1 MESRHDLLSAAAAIL
16 LLVGVAAWLA
26 VVHDPVMAGLIGA
39 VALGASI
46 VLAGRVRERTAAAH
60 AKPPERHALTPPTR
74 PPKTAG

>member
-1 MESRHDLLSAAAAIL
+1 
-16 LLVGVAAWLA
+16 
-26 VVHDPVMAGLIGA
+26 